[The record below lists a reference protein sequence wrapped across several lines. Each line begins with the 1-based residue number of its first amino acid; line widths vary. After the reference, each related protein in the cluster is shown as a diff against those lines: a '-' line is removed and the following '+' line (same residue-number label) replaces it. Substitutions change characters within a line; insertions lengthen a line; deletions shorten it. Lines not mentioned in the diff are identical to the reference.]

1 MKLLAAC
8 SAICV
13 AALGAS
19 ALSARTSDAVS
30 QGAPAAAAETRA
42 PVTPRELRSLCMDA
56 LGRPPTSAERARWS
70 ALSAHEL
77 VDTLVPSAEFWQR
90 WYEEQLYYFLLINN
104 FRPQTERLAACPA
117 DLQAGKLDVRAAI
130 HRIGLSSSFEQRN
143 PGADTFVTV
152 VLEQLAGL
160 DVQRS
165 VRELA
170 IGKKVYDGAP
180 GTFLGRAGAT
190 QADIVKIA
198 VESAGFEQH
207 FLARE
212 YARLVHTRAEPKEL
226 AACVARFHADPRVYP
241 ELVREWL
248 SSPAYAQRLVAG
260 VVQENRLFV
269 RSLYVDLLD
278 RVPLTE
284 EAEPLRE
291 ALDGL
296 ADPAPLRS
304 VIARLILDS
313 GKVALP
319 ASFPAAEAPAS
330 IRNLFTRLLGRAPSE
345 VELAAFV
352 AAAAEP
358 DCRASTLVYALV
370 SSAEY
375 ARY

>member
-1 MKLLAAC
+1 MQL
-8 SAICV
+8 V
-13 AALGAS
+13 AAGSTLLVLMLGAS
-19 ALSARTSDAVS
+19 PIGALAPQSSSTPAVATSQVHV
-30 QGAPAAAAETRA
+30 

-56 LGRPPTSAERARWS
+56 LGRPPTSAERTRWS

-77 VDTLVPSAEFWQR
+77 VDALVPSAEFWER

-104 FRPQTERLAACPA
+104 FRPQTERLNACAA
-117 DLQAGKLDVRAAI
+117 DLHAGRLDVRAAI

-160 DVQRS
+160 DVQKS
-165 VRELA
+165 TRELA

-180 GTFLGRAGAT
+180 GNFLGRAGTT
-190 QADIVKIA
+190 QADVVRIA
-198 VESAGFEQH
+198 VESASFERH
-207 FLARE
+207 YLARE
-212 YARLVHTRAEPKEL
+212 HERIVHAKADAREL
-226 AACVARFHADPRVYP
+226 AAWIVRFHADPRAYS
-241 ELVREWL
+241 EIVREWL
-248 SSPAYAQRLVAG
+248 KSPAYSQRLVAG

-278 RVPLTE
+278 RVPTSA

-304 VIARLILDS
+304 VIARLLLDS
-313 GKVALP
+313 GKVVLP
-319 ASFPAAEAPAS
+319 AREALATPAPWIEG
-330 IRNLFTRLLGRAPSE
+330 LFARLLGRAPTDE
-345 VELAAFV
+345 ERAAFV
-352 AAAAEP
+352 GALSEP
-358 DCRASTLVYALV
+358 ACRAQTVVYALV

>member
-1 MKLLAAC
+1 MQFLLAA
-8 SAICV
+8 V
-13 AALGAS
+13 ACFAPMFGALARAS
-19 ALSARTSDAVS
+19 ES
-30 QGAPAAAAETRA
+30 QGAPAQASAEARA
-42 PVTPRELRSLCMDA
+42 PVTPRELRSLCMDT
-56 LGRPPTSAERARWS
+56 LGRPPTSAERTRWG
-70 ALSAHEL
+70 ALSAREL
-77 VDTLVPSAEFWQR
+77 VDTLVPSAEFWER

-104 FRPQTERLAACPA
+104 FRPQTERLNACAA
-117 DLQAGKLDVRAAI
+117 DLQAGRLDVRAAI

-160 DVQRS
+160 DVEKSQ
-165 VRELA
+165 RELA

-180 GTFLGRAGAT
+180 GSFLGRAGAT
-190 QADIVKIA
+190 QADIVRIA
-198 VESAGFEQH
+198 VESASFERH

-212 YARLVHTRAEPKEL
+212 HERIVHAAADPRDL
-226 AACVARFHADPRVYP
+226 AAWIVRFHADPRAYA

-248 SSPAYAQRLVAG
+248 KSPAYAQRLSAG

-269 RSLYVDLLD
+269 RTLYVDLLD
-278 RVPLTE
+278 RVPTPA

-304 VIARLILDS
+304 VLARLILDS

-319 ASFPAAEAPAS
+319 ARDAAADTGPW
-330 IRNLFTRLLGRAPSE
+330 IDGLFARLLGRAPAPE
-345 VELAAFV
+345 ERAVFIAALG
-352 AAAAEP
+352 EP
-358 DCRASTLVYALV
+358 ACRAETVVYALV